1 MKRGLSAAL
10 ILCVLCLLAAC
21 GSTQTPTPT
30 TLVAATT
37 VTTSASL
44 TAATTPA
51 TTNVATPT
59 TSAAATESAT
69 AATAETTPLITE
81 EAAPVFSAQAP
92 WEWWDQSETITPY
105 FSAAYQALDET
116 EPWSVLRVLGED
128 AYVPLEPLAEEIV
141 ADTYNAVFVQF
152 WDVSEMQGREL
163 HNAWMYTDDVMRQM
177 ILADRGQ
184 FWRIESE
191 ALYDYFT
198 EQALTFGRIGTKLAG
213 EVIDAAQIG
222 FHDGSGNDYPIVTD
236 MRLSYFC
243 DILADYAWVI
253 PEQNNLPISETEYTV
268 HLYAPDG
275 SDLTV
280 FAGSDFVRWR
290 DANGTR
296 WYHLQPKQP
305 NAGWEQ
311 GMLASIL
318 RVAYGRAVVSYERI
332 AFANDGTPEE
342 VTAYF
347 VTTAYGENLMA
358 APAGSGYDA
367 SDYAVLDWTVRKVSE
382 DGKTIV
388 GEFSFAVFPATYA
401 TEGFLTGNGQFGTGE
416 YEGWFVSSRS
426 FRLVMGEDGLW
437 RCGEMAT
444 GRLE

>member
-1 MKRGLSAAL
+1 MKVKKLTL
-10 ILCVLCLLAAC
+10 VLLAAYIVFLFAAC
-21 GSTQTPTPT
+21 QSGQEPVQTPVATTTASAATPT
-30 TLVAATT
+30 TPPTTTAATESVQT
-37 VTTSASL
+37 TATSAT
-44 TAATTPA
+44 TAATTTEPPL
-51 TTNVATPT
+51 TT
-59 TSAAATESAT
+59 TEPDAF
-69 AATAETTPLITE
+69 A
-81 EAAPVFSAQAP
+81 FSEFRP
-92 WEWWDQSETITPY
+92 WEWWNLSETIVPY
-105 FSAAYQALDET
+105 FSASYQALDET
-116 EPWSVLRVLGED
+116 EPLGVLRALGED

-141 ADTYNAVFVQF
+141 ADTYNAVHIQL
-152 WDVSEMQGREL
+152 WDISGMQGREL

-222 FHDGSGNDYPIVTD
+222 FHDGSGNDYPIVTN

-243 DILADYAWVI
+243 DILADYAWVV
-253 PEQNNLPISETEYTV
+253 PEQSNLPITGMEYTV

-280 FAGSDFVRWR
+280 FAESDFVRWR
-290 DANGTR
+290 DANGTH

-305 NAGWEQ
+305 HAGWEQ
-311 GMLASIL
+311 GMVAAELRLAY
-318 RVAYGRAVVSYERI
+318 AGAVTSYRQI
-332 AFANDGTPEE
+332 SFFHQGTPEE
-342 VTAYF
+342 VVGHFAT
-347 VTTAYGENLMA
+347 VAYGDNLLQ
-358 APAGSGYDA
+358 APNGTVYSVL
-367 SDYAVLDWTVRKVSE
+367 DYAVIGYRIDRVAE

-388 GEFSFAVFPATYA
+388 GGFGFAVQPETA
-401 TEGFLTGNGQFGTGE
+401 EENVFLAGNGQLGSDE
-416 YEGWFVSSRS
+416 YEGWIVASRS

-437 RCGEMAT
+437 RCDEMAT